1 MSRSYLIYQNILKN
15 MSDGVL
21 TIGMDG
27 RIMTV
32 NNAAEKILDIR
43 AEECLGRPYG
53 EIFFLMEG
61 NDDFNQLI
69 LDAVYESAV
78 THNRTVSFHT
88 AAGVRTL
95 RVSTSFLKPDEDARD
110 TAVIVVMS
118 DISELERTHQAER
131 ELTEAL
137 KQKHRELSDSYLRL
151 EAANAGM
158 TALLKKVQVIRIAA
172 TAFIIILFLA
182 VGIFT
187 WLQTGVRYGGVAA
200 HGVAAD
206 GVAATPSQM
215 TAQGEARQIFTVS
228 YRSLSD
234 TISLKSVIK
243 PIRVV
248 SVTCPFSGSIED
260 VFFEYGQGVTKGQ
273 LLLRMDK
280 TEAEMQYREAYAA
293 AIKAEETFRDFQNW
307 EHNDQVVKARRSLAR
322 SKMSLDNY
330 KKAFE
335 ETEYLFQ
342 KGFIPEQEYENARQ
356 QYANARL
363 DYEAAEHELTIVR
376 ANGTGNNYEI
386 ARLEMENAK
395 TKLAGFERRLSL
407 ADVVAPVA
415 GTVMLAK
422 NSGQEKSDT
431 PIVSGAPVSEG
442 DMLVSVGDT
451 SGLSV
456 TVNVDEIEVLKISQ
470 GQEARITGEAF
481 PGITLKGRVVNVST
495 QANVFPGGYN
505 RPTFSVLIAI
515 EDISP
520 EERSHIRLGITADVM
535 IVIHDNPKA
544 ILVPIR
550 AVITEGDERFVL
562 LRDQESGAVRK
573 VLVETGVTTL
583 DSVEIL
589 KGLSAG
595 DELIIG

>member
-1 MSRSYLIYQNILKN
+1 MNQRHLIYQNILNN

-27 RIMTV
+27 RILTV
-32 NNAAEKILDIR
+32 NNAAERILDIR

-53 EIFFLMEG
+53 EIFFLTAG

-78 THNRTVSFHT
+78 THNRTVNYHT
-88 AAGVRTL
+88 PDGVRIL
-95 RVSTSFLKPDEDARD
+95 HVSTSFLKSDGNEQD

-137 KQKHRELSDSYLRL
+137 KQKHRELSESYLKL
-151 EAANAGM
+151 EAANTGM
-158 TALLKKVQVIRIAA
+158 SALLKKVQIIRIAA
-172 TAFIIILFLA
+172 TAVIIFLFLA
-182 VGIFT
+182 IGIFT
-187 WLQTGVRYGGVAA
+187 WLRTGVHHGGMVA
-200 HGVAAD
+200 GGLAAD
-206 GVAATPSQM
+206 LT
-215 TAQGEARQIFTVS
+215 TAETAGRQVYTVS
-228 YRSLSD
+228 SRPLSD
-234 TISLKSVIK
+234 SISLKSVIK

-248 SVTCPFSGSIED
+248 NVTCPFNGAIEE
-260 VFFEYGQGVTKGQ
+260 VFFEYGQAVTKGQ
-273 LLLRMDK
+273 LLLRMNK
-280 TEAEMQYREAYAA
+280 TEAEMQYREAYAT
-293 AIKAEETFRDFQNW
+293 AIKAEESFRDFQNW
-307 EHNDQVVKARRSLAR
+307 EHNDQVVKAKRSLAR
-322 SKMSLDNY
+322 SKMSLDTY

-342 KGFIPEQEYENARQ
+342 KGFVPEQEYENARQ
-356 QYANARL
+356 QYANSRL
-363 DYEAAEHELTIVR
+363 DYEAAEHELAIIR
-376 ANGTGNNYEI
+376 ANGTGNNFEV

-395 TKLAGFERRLSL
+395 AKLAEYERRLSL

-415 GTVMLAK
+415 GTVMLAE
-422 NSGQEKSDT
+422 NSGKKSADAQ
-431 PIVSGAPVSEG
+431 IVNGAPVSEG
-442 DMLVSVGDT
+442 DILVSVGDT
-451 SGLSV
+451 GGLSV
-456 TVNVDEIEVLKISQ
+456 AVNVDEIEVLKISR

-495 QANVFPGGYN
+495 QANVFPGGNN

-515 EDISP
+515 ADISP

-535 IVIHDNPKA
+535 IVVYDNPEA
-544 ILVPIR
+544 ILVPLR
-550 AVITEGDERFVL
+550 AVSTEGDDRYVM
-562 LRDQESGAVRK
+562 LREKETGTIRK
-573 VLVETGVTTL
+573 VRVVTGVTTM

-589 KGLSAG
+589 SGLSVG

>member
-1 MSRSYLIYQNILKN
+1 MSQDHLTYLNILKN

-21 TIGMDG
+21 TLGMDG
-27 RIMTV
+27 RILTV
-32 NNAAEKILDIR
+32 NSAAEKILDIR
-43 AEECLGRPYG
+43 AEESLGRPYG

-78 THNRTVSFHT
+78 THNRTVNFHT

-95 RVSTSFLKPDEDARD
+95 HVSTSFLKSDENAQD

-137 KQKHRELSDSYLRL
+137 KLKHRELSDSYIKL

-172 TAFIIILFLA
+172 TAFIIVLFL
-182 VGIFT
+182 VIGIFT
-187 WLQTGVRYGGVAA
+187 WLRTGVQHGGR
-200 HGVAAD
+200 AAD
-206 GVAATPSQM
+206 GRAGGPLQTTGE
-215 TAQGEARQIFTVS
+215 TANRQVYTVS
-228 YRSLSD
+228 YRPLSD

-243 PIRVV
+243 PIRIVN
-248 SVTCPFSGSIED
+248 VTCPFSGSIEA
-260 VFFEYGQGVTKGQ
+260 VFFEYGQAVNKGQ
-273 LLLRMDK
+273 LLLRMDNK
-280 TEAEMQYREAYAA
+280 EAKMQYREAYAA
-293 AIKAEETFRDFQNW
+293 SIKAEEKFRDFQNW
-307 EHNDQVVKARRSLAR
+307 EHNDQMVKAKRSLTR

-356 QYANARL
+356 QYANAKL
-363 DYEAAEHELTIVR
+363 DYDAAEHELTIVK

-395 TKLAGFERRLSL
+395 AKLAEYERRLSL

-415 GTVMLAK
+415 GTVMLPE
-422 NSGQEKSDT
+422 NSDKKSSEAQ
-431 PIVSGAPVSEG
+431 IVNGAPVSEG
-442 DMLVSVGDT
+442 DILVSVGDT

-456 TVNVDEIEVLKISQ
+456 AVNVDEIEVLKISQ
-470 GQEARITGEAF
+470 GQEARITGEAI
-481 PGITLKGRVVNVST
+481 PGITLKGRVANIST
-495 QANVFPGGYN
+495 QANASPGGYN
-505 RPTFSVLIAI
+505 RPTFNVLITI
-515 EDISP
+515 ENISP
-520 EERSHIRLGITADVM
+520 EERNRIRLGITADVM
-535 IVIHDNPKA
+535 IVIYDNPEA
-544 ILVPIR
+544 ILVPMR
-550 AVITEGDERFVL
+550 AVITEGDGHFVM
-562 LRDQESGAVRK
+562 LREKKSGAVRK
-573 VLVETGVTTL
+573 VRVETGVTTL